1 MGSAKR
7 RRICGLPPGG
17 GWRSFFRRCFS
28 HLCVFLF
35 LASACA
41 ALAAAGDFEAGNQ
54 LYEQGKFSEARARY
68 ANVALSGEWTP
79 NLFYN
84 LGNCEYRLG
93 EPGRAMLDYER
104 ALALDPGHPEAKVNL
119 ALLRNQTMAKTSA
132 PSWEQYA
139 SAGLSQNVWAAAT
152 AIAGWIVVFGL
163 VSVVTSRGFGNAGLW
178 LAIIA
183 AVTVAAYG
191 GGMLWLSAQERGTAI
206 VIVKSVEARL
216 APADSAGLADSLPAG
231 SRVRV
236 LSERGDWV
244 YCELPGES
252 RGWIPQNAIEKIRM
266 GKS

>member
-1 MGSAKR
+1 MESAKR
-7 RRICGLPPGG
+7 WLAGKSLSGRWFARLGVL
-17 GWRSFFRRCFS
+17 
-28 HLCVFLF
+28 LF

-41 ALAAAGDFEAGNQ
+41 VSAAADNFEAANQ
-54 LYEQGKFSEARARY
+54 LYDQGKFSDARTRY
-68 ANVALSGEWTP
+68 ESLALAGEWTP

-104 ALALDPGHPEAKVNL
+104 ALALDPGHPEAKANL
-119 ALLRNQTMAKTSA
+119 ALLRNQTGAKVPA

-139 SAGLSQNVWAAAT
+139 FTGLSQDAWAIAAVV
-152 AIAGWIVVFGL
+152 AGWIAVFGL
-163 VSVVTSRGFGNAGLW
+163 ATVATGRRQGKTGLW
-178 LAIIA
+178 LATIA
-183 AVTVAAYG
+183 AMAVAAYG
-191 GGMLWLSAQERGTAI
+191 GGVLWLSAQERGTAI
-206 VIVKSVEARL
+206 VVVKSVEARL

-236 LSERGDWV
+236 LSERGEWV

-252 RGWIPQNAIEKIRM
+252 RGWIPQNAIEKVRM